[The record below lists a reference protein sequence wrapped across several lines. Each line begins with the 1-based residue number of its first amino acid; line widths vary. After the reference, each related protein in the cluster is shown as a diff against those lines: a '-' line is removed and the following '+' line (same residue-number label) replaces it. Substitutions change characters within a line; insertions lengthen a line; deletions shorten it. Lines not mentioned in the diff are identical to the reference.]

1 MYQNLAIIA
10 VFAFAFSAIA
20 GMTVEIVVYSLL
32 SLTII
37 RMLPMVLALTG
48 TGEDFE
54 TKLFLSWFG
63 PRGLA
68 SIVFAIIVIGA
79 NLPSQSILVNT
90 VVCTVTLCVV
100 AHGITANVWANR
112 ISKKETVES
121 WDRTKVSNPALTR
134 LRLFRLIC

>member
-1 MYQNLAIIA
+1 
-10 VFAFAFSAIA
+10 
-20 GMTVEIVVYSLL
+20 
-32 SLTII
+32 
-37 RMLPMVLALTG
+37 MVLALTG

-79 NLPSQSILVNT
+79 NLSSQSILVNT

-100 AHGITANVWANR
+100 THGITANVWANR

-134 LRLFRLIC
+134 LRLFPLIC